1 MALARVAAG
10 GSGTAGDAAASA
22 TTTGGCSNTANGS
35 GAAGNT
41 TAITTETIGGRTESN
56 HTIAMHHFAI
66 ATAATGTVGVECGVV
81 SHILSLAGFSIY
93 LDIIHLDIAAP
104 GIIVVLDID
113 IPRRRAGVNII
124 LVAGAQCPA
133 SNIYTTHFEVNMFRS
148 GHTASAYGNT
158 ARTNTGDG
166 AADTRRIIG

>member
-10 GSGTAGDAAASA
+10 GSDAAAGA
-22 TTTGGCSNTANGS
+22 TTTGGCSHTANGS

-56 HTIAMHHFAI
+56 HTVAMHHFAI
-66 ATAATGTVGVECGVV
+66 TAAATGTVGVERGVV

-166 AADTRRIIG
+166 AADAGRIIG